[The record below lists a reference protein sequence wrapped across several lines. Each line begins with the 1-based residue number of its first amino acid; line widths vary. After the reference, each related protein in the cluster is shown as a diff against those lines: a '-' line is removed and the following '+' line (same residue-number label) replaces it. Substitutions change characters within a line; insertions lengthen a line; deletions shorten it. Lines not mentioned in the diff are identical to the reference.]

1 MFHVNPTTEALQF
14 RSAIRSFW
22 VMPSRG
28 AIMGVC
34 KASPLLPLFLSTS
47 FDTPEN
53 RDSSST
59 AIMMF
64 INVSL
69 YDKITEAA
77 KDLSLASIEKE
88 FKSLGQLRQ
97 LLIDHKSLSSKEQRY
112 PFCNHKGAKV
122 NDSMT
127 WEEYKGVRGSN
138 EGSTEK
144 AEPIFLLKQS
154 TAGHL
159 DDSTKDFLNN
169 KLDTALK
176 REKQTDAD
184 RTEIKELVSTY
195 VAGNYTA
202 MSSGKVSYPADMTDK
217 EWDDVFRTNS
227 ILSGSRIIM
236 KAVGGDDKPVSVHIN
251 RVPRAAFAL
260 KERKRVIY
268 KVDEEGG
275 ITTTTR
281 PSKIPDFIV
290 ADDSNVNV
298 FETQSRLEQS
308 LAQSAFSQT
317 DVQASAGGGA
327 AGFSAAVTASMS
339 KQDQEAWKTSAK
351 QTDQHLNI
359 SYDFPRVVLYLNKDN
374 LELSEDCKD
383 GLNRL
388 KPAANEQVDTQKVI
402 DFFETFGH
410 FIPTRVELGGRLFSS
425 EKLQSTDAAE
435 VRSKSEALKVAAG
448 VSFSS
453 PYVQASINASHE
465 TGKDNSSGSTTS
477 SLTKTICWEASG
489 GDTLLCNNPP
499 AWCASVGSHYNWRVM
514 KQHDVIPLVKLI
526 YDLMDDDLK
535 SSPIHQAFEQILNP
549 AITYETQE
557 LEATSGSNGEVDHA
571 STEAGTQEQYA
582 AIPIARVASLDTPLP
597 PIPSP
602 QPPSREVA
610 VQVAAAPQGMT
621 ESTAN
626 EQNAATLI
634 PRVTSLDPTSLP
646 PVPSPQPPSREV
658 AVQVAAAPQGM
669 TESTANEQNAAT
681 LIPRVTSLDPTSLP
695 PVPSPQPPSGEEAV
709 KVAAAPQGMFESTAK
724 FYLKLK
730 STSGPES
737 YLWIDWER
745 YWPEGNGPPQILDRP
760 RPHDAVHA
768 LQEVADQIHEER
780 EKYPEDYRRARNAW
794 ATKMGYD
801 NGASYIDRW
810 FLNHLEGEYARMGI
824 VPKPPATTPNHL
836 KWRFLPFKTQVSTL
850 PTDIHKLQYNVPYEL
865 FMDGRT
871 PVGGNYYQ
879 ICASGIAPG
888 FHQSTYLYWGYSGVN
903 NAYFWPFST
912 RFVFRKAGDVNAKG
926 AVGNKDEVH
935 LNVITQDGKSSVGDV
950 GKILSHSVG
959 AKLGGYVPRCSFIVE
974 YE

>member
-1 MFHVNPTTEALQF
+1 MFHVNPTTEGLQF

-402 DFFETFGH
+402 EFFETFGH

-646 PVPSPQPPSREV
+646 PVPSPQPPS
-658 AVQVAAAPQGM
+658 
-669 TESTANEQNAAT
+669 
-681 LIPRVTSLDPTSLP
+681 
-695 PVPSPQPPSGEEAV
+695 GEEAV
-709 KVAAAPQGMFESTAK
+709 KVAAAPQGIFESTAK

-745 YWPEGNGPPQILDRP
+745 HPDRP

-810 FLNHLEGEYARMGI
+810 FLDHLEGEYARMGI
-824 VPKPPATTPNHL
+824 VPKPPPQCRIILNGGSCHSRL
-836 KWRFLPFKTQVSTL
+836 KSQHFPQTY
-850 PTDIHKLQYNVPYEL
+850 I
-865 FMDGRT
+865 RT
-871 PVGGNYYQ
+871 SVGGNYYQ
-879 ICASGIAPG
+879 LCASGIAPG
-888 FHQSTYLYWGYSGVN
+888 FHQSTYLYWGDPGVN

-935 LNVITQDGKSSVGDV
+935 LNVITQDGKISVGDV